1 MARRKLSETDDVA
14 TRDKL
19 LQSGKRYFLDYG
31 FQAAPL
37 RKIVADA
44 GFTSG
49 AFYGYF
55 ATKEELFYA
64 LTDQTASGFMEL
76 LDQIRQEMLS
86 LPREEQL
93 YGMCSVYVKH
103 IPELVDFV
111 FSHRDEIDL
120 IVNAAKGTKYEDFKG
135 LIKRRNAD
143 NINQA
148 VSAGEPDVQALPA
161 IITEVLMDGYIDTL
175 FRLILSGKDKETTC
189 KCLEAIAYVYETGM
203 ISLMKK
209 EK

>member
-1 MARRKLSETDDVA
+1 MARRKQSEMDDVA

-19 LQSGKRYFLDYG
+19 LQSGKQYFLEYG

-37 RKIVADA
+37 RKIASDA

-55 ATKEELFYA
+55 ATKEDLFYA

-86 LPREEQL
+86 LPKKQQL
-93 YGMCSVYVKH
+93 GGMCSVYVEH

-111 FSHRDEIDL
+111 TAHRDEIDL
-120 IVNAAKGTKYEDFKG
+120 IVNASKGTKYEDFKG
-135 LIKRRNAD
+135 LIKRRNAE
-143 NINQA
+143 NITQA
-148 VSAGEPDVQALPA
+148 ASSGDPSVQALPE
-161 IITEVLMDGYIDTL
+161 IITEVLMDGYIDML
-175 FRLILSGKDKETTC
+175 FRLVLSGKDRETTC